1 MHTRFAEIAAA
12 QPDSVAVSWA
22 DGQLTYR
29 ELDALADR
37 LATGLR
43 RADVSRETPV
53 AVALSRGP
61 RYVAAMLA
69 VLKAGGMIVPLDP
82 AMPGERVAEI
92 LRQTS
97 APVVIDEGVFAASVG
112 ADILEDDR
120 AITVPVDQAAYV
132 IFTSGTTGTPKV
144 SSAPIG
150 RCRPTPTT
158 TSSACCGRRPS
169 GSGARCESRM
179 PGRSPSTRRGSR
191 WSHCL
196 TATRCT
202 LSTTIVSGTQG
213 RWSKRSTDSVWT

>member
-1 MHTRFAEIAAA
+1 
-12 QPDSVAVSWA
+12 
-22 DGQLTYR
+22 
-29 ELDALADR
+29 
-37 LATGLR
+37 
-43 RADVSRETPV
+43 
-53 AVALSRGP
+53 
-61 RYVAAMLA
+61 MLA

-132 IFTSGTTGTPKV
+132 IFTSGTTGTPKGV
-144 SSAPIG
+144 IGTHRALSAYADDHIE
-150 RCRPTPTT
+150 RVLRP
-158 TSSACCGRRPS
+158 AAQRL
-169 GSGARCESRM
+169 GARCESRM